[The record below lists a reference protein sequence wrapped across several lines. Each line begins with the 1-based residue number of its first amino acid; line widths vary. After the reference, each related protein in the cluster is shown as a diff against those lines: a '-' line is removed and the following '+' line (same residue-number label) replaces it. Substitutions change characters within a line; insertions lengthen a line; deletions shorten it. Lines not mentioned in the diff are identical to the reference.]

1 MTELKISKH
10 TDAAM
15 FSVRIDRAVL
25 NTYDDL
31 PLKTGYSH
39 NKLIALAPEYART
52 KFIIAGEESLS
63 PSPPDAVLSSS
74 PFWAQKAAG
83 PFPGPRLFAASLHAT

>member
-15 FSVRIDRAVL
+15 FSIRIDRAVL

-63 PSPPDAVLSSS
+63 PSPARRGFIILAVLGAKSR
-74 PFWAQKAAG
+74 G
-83 PFPGPRLFAASLHAT
+83 PFSGPAAFAASLHAT